1 MTKRVFVALL
11 VGAIGLYL
19 SSGLVAQQ
27 NVTITIN
34 QSLYL
39 DCVPPDQPGDITYTI
54 LQADIEAPQPID
66 IGDWGCNIDAVTAYR
81 LNSQFTS
88 FSAPYVDNA
97 DTPDFTADCDTADG
111 DGSNSCA
118 ANSSLTMGDVD
129 PNTQRGTGFNT
140 AGTDGA
146 DFGGNIY
153 VDMGVGPAGW
163 DVQSSQL
170 PVTVT
175 GTITY
180 TVTDTTP

>member
-11 VGAIGLYL
+11 VGAIGLSL

-27 NVTITIN
+27 NVTIEIG

-39 DCVPPDQPGDITYTI
+39 DCVPPDQPGDIYYVIT
-54 LQADIEAPQPID
+54 QADIEAPQPID
-66 IGDWGCNIDAVTAYR
+66 IGDWGCNVDAVTQYR

-88 FSAPYVDNA
+88 FSAPFVVNA
-97 DTPDFTADCDTADG
+97 DTSDFTADCDSADDYG
-111 DGSNSCA
+111 TCA
-118 ANSSLTMGDVD
+118 TYSSLTMGDVD
-129 PNTQRGTGFNT
+129 PNTRRGTGYNT

-146 DFGGNIY
+146 DFAGNVY
-153 VDMGVGPAGW
+153 VNMGVGPAGW
-163 DVQSSQL
+163 DVMSSQL
-170 PVTVT
+170 PVYVT

>member
-1 MTKRVFVALL
+1 MTKKILIVLL
-11 VGAIGLYL
+11 VGAMGLSL

-27 NVTITIN
+27 NVTITIP

-54 LQADIEAPQPID
+54 LQGDIEAPQPID
-66 IGDWGCNIDAVTAYR
+66 IGDWGCNVDAVTEYR

-88 FSAPYVDNA
+88 FSAPFVVNA
-97 DTPDFTADCDTADG
+97 DTPDFTANCVSADDYG
-111 DGSNSCA
+111 TCA
-118 ANSSLTMGDVD
+118 PNSSLTLGDTD
-129 PNTQRGTGFNT
+129 PNTRRGTGYNT

-146 DFGGNIY
+146 DFAGNVY

-170 PVTVT
+170 PVSVT